1 MFGFKK
7 NDDEVSISHSAEI
20 FNRIKAID
28 APRPSVVGETVTM
41 LENNRAKLET
51 EIEDLTREITDKI
64 ERRRQLIVSLG
75 AVTAAQTMLAADKS
89 LTSDQRQMA
98 DREVVIS
105 LKDIRL
111 DEP

>member
-1 MFGFKK
+1 MFSFKK
-7 NDDEVSISHSAEI
+7 KEDDIIVSHSRE
-20 FNRIKAID
+20 FLDRVKAIEV
-28 APRPSVVGETVTM
+28 PRPSVVGETVTM